1 MGIPDAPTAFRS
13 EESWEKQLG
22 ERLLHSS
29 DSTWRISKIS
39 SYSES
44 PGIAQIICKVVAGY
58 QTNSSRRRL
67 WRHVQ
72 VLLKKLMNVV
82 FDRASSA
89 AVHGTQKLGEN
100 PSPCF
105 ILSALLKRWLPF
117 TGFLEALDQVYII
130 WITELSQTACQIE
143 KRSQKKDFGRQD
155 LTFKTAVGL

>member
-13 EESWEKQLG
+13 KESWEKQLG

-39 SYSES
+39 TYSEI
-44 PGIAQIICKVVAGY
+44 PGIAQIVCKVVAGY
-58 QTNSSRRRL
+58 QTISSQRRL

-82 FDRASSA
+82 FDRASPT

-117 TGFLEALDQVYII
+117 TFFLEALDQVYVI
-130 WITELSQTACQIE
+130 WITELSQTVCRIKKKESE
-143 KRSQKKDFGRQD
+143 KRSRKARLDI
-155 LTFKTAVGL
+155 